1 MHDRNRKRLKEIY
14 KLKILMASAH
24 QFYLKSIR
32 DALDATLNLR
42 FTPSQ
47 LVERQTHPEIEFQDN
62 PKLMMKPLLLSRSE
76 QEKCLI
82 EAAINSV
89 RISISIKKNQEIEV
103 LLTHMLERF
112 LALRADKF
120 EILRKKPAVE
130 GYDFSFLV
138 TDDHMAKFK
147 KEEIIN
153 FILEFIQG
161 IDKEIND
168 MKLAIITQSRV
179 AAAFFTNA
187 IANNKID

>member
-1 MHDRNRKRLKEIY
+1 MQ
-14 KLKILMASAH
+14 A
-24 QFYLKSIR
+24 YLKAIR
-32 DALDATLNLR
+32 DTLDATLNLR
-42 FTPSQ
+42 YFPSQ

-62 PKLMMKPLLLSRSE
+62 AQLLLHPLTISKSD
-76 QEKCLI
+76 QEKCLV
-82 EAAINSV
+82 EASINSV
-89 RISISIKKNQEIEV
+89 RVSIAIKKNQEIEF

-112 LALRADKF
+112 LSLRADKF
-120 EILRKKPAVE
+120 QILRKKPAHE

-138 TDDHMAKFK
+138 TDEHLMKYK

-168 MKLAIITQSRV
+168 MKLSIMTQTRI

-187 IANNKID
+187 LANNPF

>member
-1 MHDRNRKRLKEIY
+1 
-14 KLKILMASAH
+14 MA
-24 QFYLKSIR
+24 QTLQIYLKAIR
-32 DALDATLNLR
+32 DALDAMLNLR
-42 FTPSQ
+42 YFPSQ

-62 PKLMMKPLLLSRSE
+62 KMLLLKPLTICKSE
-76 QEKCLI
+76 TERCYI
-82 EAAINSV
+82 EASINSV
-89 RISISIKKNQEIEV
+89 RISLSIKKNQEIED

-120 EILRKKPAVE
+120 GIMRKKPAHKD
-130 GYDFSFLV
+130 YDFSFLV
-138 TDDHMAKFK
+138 TDDHLIKYK

-168 MKLAIITQSRV
+168 MKLAIINQSRI

-187 IANNKID
+187 IANNPL

>member
-1 MHDRNRKRLKEIY
+1 
-14 KLKILMASAH
+14 MA
-24 QFYLKSIR
+24 QVLGNYLKVIR
-32 DALDATLNLR
+32 DTLDSVLNLR
-42 FTPSQ
+42 YFPSE

-62 PKLMMKPLLLSRSE
+62 QKLLLKPIVISKSE

-82 EAAINSV
+82 EASINSV
-89 RISISIKKNQEIEV
+89 RISLAIKKNQEIEE

-112 LALRADKF
+112 LSLRADKF
-120 EILRKKPAVE
+120 QIMRKKPAHKD
-130 GYDFSFLV
+130 YDFSFLI
-138 TDDHMAKFK
+138 TDEHLVKFK

-168 MKLAIITQSRV
+168 MKLAIINQTRI

-187 IANNKID
+187 ISNNPII